1 MDTLCVLRESLPH
14 IHTHMGTLEDK
25 GTVVDI
31 VEDTSR
37 KKNITVIVSSYIH
50 IFD

>member
-1 MDTLCVLRESLPH
+1 VDTLCALRESLTH
-14 IHTHMGTLEDK
+14 IHAHMGTLEDK

-37 KKNITVIVSSYIH
+37 KKNITVNVSSYIH
-50 IFD
+50 IYD

>member
-1 MDTLCVLRESLPH
+1 MDTLCVLRESLTH

-37 KKNITVIVSSYIH
+37 KKNITVIVSSYIKESS
-50 IFD
+50 